1 MLGFTTQEL
10 SRDRGEIRLAKYLD
24 SKTSAVRDRLT
35 DKLTKLQ
42 MRMVQST
49 DIAQREKFRQQSIE
63 ILNYIREHDQGKE
76 MEDRI
81 DPTGSIWTSVL
92 SRMRQ
97 ELSPRAYDIATPK
110 KAVRP
115 RIEQLIK

>member
-1 MLGFTTQEL
+1 
-10 SRDRGEIRLAKYLD
+10 
-24 SKTSAVRDRLT
+24 
-35 DKLTKLQ
+35 
-42 MRMVQST
+42 MRIVQST
-49 DIAQREKFRQQSIE
+49 DNAQREKFREQSLE

-97 ELSPRAYDIATPK
+97 ELSPQSYAIAAPK
-110 KAVRP
+110 KPMNP
-115 RIEQLIK
+115 RIEELIK